1 MANSLPQASASPP
14 RPLAAPSGTIFVV
27 FLASA
32 VACTLAYL
40 ALVASGPWLRS
51 APTLQW
57 TPREFSVTRGTAQR
71 TREGLVIAAP
81 DAARTVVVSLNTS
94 FRSRD
99 YAVVAWDAT
108 GIPDDVEVTML
119 WYNDY
124 APSRMFRRA
133 LSVEA
138 GRIVPTP
145 VAQDRGWIGH
155 IGGLALVLQGSF
167 TEPIVLHGAAAK
179 PMSAGQVLRDRL
191 REWLA
196 FEPWSGA
203 SINSLTGGTDTQD
216 LPLPVFLAAIVAV
229 AVAACG
235 ALAWR
240 RPQRF
245 GPMLWSGIAGAFLI
259 AWVLIDARWQWNLAR
274 QVGSTQAQYAGKSW
288 RERHLAADDAA
299 LFAFIEKVR
308 ERLPEPPA
316 RVFMFADASYF
327 RARGAYHLY
336 PYNVYLDP
344 WTDSFPPRAAVRPG
358 DYVVVYQRRGV
369 QYDSAQQR
377 LRWEG
382 ADPLMA
388 DLILVDTGAALF
400 RIR

>member
-1 MANSLPQASASPP
+1 M
-14 RPLAAPSGTIFVV
+14 
-27 FLASA
+27 
-32 VACTLAYL
+32 ACTLAYL
-40 ALVASGPWLRS
+40 ALAASGPWLRS

-57 TPREFSVTRGTAQR
+57 TPREFTVTRGTAQR
-71 TREGLVIAAP
+71 TRDGLAIMAP

-99 YAVVAWDAT
+99 YAVVAWDAS

-138 GRIVPTP
+138 GRIVPVP
-145 VAQDRGWIGH
+145 VAQDRGWIGR

-167 TEPIVLHGAAAK
+167 TEPILLHGAAAK
-179 PMSAGQVLRDRL
+179 PMSAGQVLRDRFG
-191 REWLA
+191 EWLA
-196 FEPWSGA
+196 FEPWNGA
-203 SINSLTGGTDTQD
+203 SINSLTGGADTQD

-229 AVAACG
+229 AAAAYA

-240 RPQRF
+240 RPQYF
-245 GPMLWSGIAGAFLI
+245 APLLGAGIAGTFLI
-259 AWVLIDARWQWNLAR
+259 AWLLIDARWQWNLAR
-274 QVGSTQAQYAGKSW
+274 QASSTHAQYGGKSW
-288 RERHLAADDAA
+288 QERHLAAEDAA
-299 LFAFIEKVR
+299 LFAFILKVR

-316 RVFMFADASYF
+316 RVFMLADAVYF

-336 PYNVYLDP
+336 PYNVYFDP
-344 WTDSFPPRAAVRPG
+344 WTDAAPPRSAVRPG

-382 ADPLMA
+382 TDPLTA
-388 DLILVDTGAALF
+388 DLLLVDTGAALF